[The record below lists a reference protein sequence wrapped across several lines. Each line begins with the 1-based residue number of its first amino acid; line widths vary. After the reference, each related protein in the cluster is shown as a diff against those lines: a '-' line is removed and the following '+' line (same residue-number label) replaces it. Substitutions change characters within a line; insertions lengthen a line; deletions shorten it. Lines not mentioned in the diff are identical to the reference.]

1 MTKKILF
8 SLLGIALWTI
18 SYWFIFQPEKT
29 IGTLERIRN
38 FLGYKKMLNLSDI
51 DPGIYSKA
59 SSVFIGIVAFLMGLL
74 VIVGALIGKVEP

>member
-1 MTKKILF
+1 
-8 SLLGIALWTI
+8 
-18 SYWFIFQPEKT
+18 
-29 IGTLERIRN
+29 
-38 FLGYKKMLNLSDI
+38 MLNLSDI